1 MPKVR
6 YGLNTNTNTVQD
18 TPVTFG
24 TTSIPAHPRH
34 FGMLGTYAHQKYPG
48 YGTGST
54 VYSTEDTPVILIV
67 VYQISTRY
75 QLPSFSY
82 LPHAYHTSTHAAT
95 SGRELL
101 LWFPKGK
108 LNDDSANKPSTAGG
122 GGPAAVGPGN
132 PQYDE
137 LMSYMKEKVSL
148 TKLFLQLRPA
158 SFLDLVTAKVASY
171 YYCSSIRPNLV

>member
-1 MPKVR
+1 M
-6 YGLNTNTNTVQD
+6 
-18 TPVTFG
+18 
-24 TTSIPAHPRH
+24 
-34 FGMLGTYAHQKYPG
+34 
-48 YGTGST
+48 
-54 VYSTEDTPVILIV
+54 
-67 VYQISTRY
+67 
-75 QLPSFSY
+75 
-82 LPHAYHTSTHAAT
+82 
-95 SGRELL
+95 

-158 SFLDLVTAKVASY
+158 SFLDLVTAKVVSY